1 MILFLLDTV
10 WPCFMEIDYFFFFLL
25 LLGDQSNSNM
35 FCFVFFLFNFLLVGI
50 ETGADD
56 GLGHPDGA
64 VMMGVYPVVQ
74 LGVVSIG

>member
-1 MILFLLDTV
+1 
-10 WPCFMEIDYFFFFLL
+10 
-25 LLGDQSNSNM
+25 M
-35 FCFVFFLFNFLLVGI
+35 FCFVLFFCLIFLLVGI